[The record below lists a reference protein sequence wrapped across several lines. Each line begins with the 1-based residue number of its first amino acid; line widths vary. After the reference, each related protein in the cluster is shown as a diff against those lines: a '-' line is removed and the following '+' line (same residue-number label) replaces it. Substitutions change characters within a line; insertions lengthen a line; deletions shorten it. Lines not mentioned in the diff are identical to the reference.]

1 MTQITPKVQYR
12 DDYQAPHYWVDTLDL
27 DIQLH
32 DNATEVVAISRVRR
46 NGEHDEP
53 LVLDGEQLT
62 LLQVAV
68 NGIAISQYQQTEHSL
83 VLSQLPQEFVLT
95 IKTQLDP
102 AANTALEGL
111 YKSGSAFCTQ
121 CEAQGFRRITY
132 YLDRPD
138 VLARFS
144 TRITA
149 DAATCPYLLSNGN
162 KVDEGQLDDGRHW
175 VQWQDPFPKPA
186 YLFAVVAGDFDVLRD
201 HYTTV
206 SGRNVAL
213 EIFVDKGN
221 LHRAGHAMNSLK
233 ASMAWDEQRCH
244 LEYDLDIYMIV
255 AVDFFNMGAMENKGL
270 NVFNSKFVLA
280 DANTATDADYLDVER
295 VIGHEYFHNWT
306 GNRVTC
312 RDWFQLSLKEG
323 LTVFRD
329 QEFSSDLGSRT
340 VNRIQNVRI
349 LRGPQFAEDAG
360 PMAHPIRPDA
370 VIEMNNFYTL
380 TVYEKGAEVIRML
393 HTLVGEVAFQRGLA
407 LYLQRFDGQAATC
420 DDFLGAMSE
429 ASGRDLTRFAR
440 WYSQSGTPVLTV
452 RDEYDEATQR
462 YTLTVRQH
470 TPPTL
475 DQAQKLPLHIP
486 LSLSLYTEQGEPLTL
501 TLQGKHIGP
510 VLDVLEAE
518 HEFIFE
524 HVPTRPV
531 PALLQAFSAPVKL
544 DYPYTNAQ
552 LSLLAKHSIDEF
564 VRWDAVQMLVNN
576 AVRDNVAYLQG
587 LPREQQS
594 EQTVQVPQV
603 LLDVFSATLEDE
615 SLDSAL
621 KAEMLTLPDIGSL
634 LELFEQVDIDLLGQV
649 HAELQLALAQTLAPL
664 WRQAY
669 EQNMTP
675 DYRIDHQD
683 IAKRA
688 LKNVALSYLALAD
701 AESHADSHNGLA
713 QQQYQHANNMTD
725 TLGALRAAV
734 RASLGEAGVVL
745 ADFEQKWQ
753 HDGLVLDNWFR
764 LQATAPGD
772 DVLARIRQ
780 LMAHPTF
787 SLNNP
792 NRVRAVIGAFIN
804 GNPLAFHRIDGSGY
818 DLLVSVLMALN
829 KSNPQV
835 ASRLITPLIQFARLD
850 DTRQS
855 LIKARL
861 AQLMA
866 MPDLS
871 NDLFE
876 KIVKAMA

>member
-1 MTQITPKVQYR
+1 MTQLNPQIQYR
-12 DDYQAPHYWVDTLDL
+12 EEYQAPHYWIDTLDL

-32 DNATEVVAISRVRR
+32 DSATEIVAISRVRR

-68 NGIAISQYQQTEHSL
+68 NGVDITQYQQTAHSL
-83 VLSQLPQEFVLT
+83 ILSQLPPEFVLT
-95 IKTQLDP
+95 IKTQINP

-149 DAATCPYLLSNGN
+149 DANTCPYLLSNGN
-162 KVDEGQLDDGRHW
+162 RIDQGELDDGRHW

-201 HYTTV
+201 SYTTL
-206 SGRNVAL
+206 SDRNVTL

-221 LHRAGHAMNSLK
+221 LHRAHYAMESLK

-270 NVFNSKFVLA
+270 NVFNAKFVLA
-280 DANTATDADYLDVER
+280 DANTATDEDYLNVER

-340 VNRIQNVRI
+340 VNRIQNVRMM
-349 LRGPQFAEDAG
+349 RGAQFAEDAG

-370 VIEMNNFYTL
+370 VIEMNNFYTV

-393 HTLVGEVAFQRGLA
+393 HTLLGEQAFQRGLA
-407 LYLQRFDGQAATC
+407 LYLQRYDGQAATC
-420 DDFLGAMSE
+420 DDFVAAMSE
-429 ASGRDLTRFAR
+429 ASGRDLTQFTR

-452 RDEYDEATQR
+452 TDHYDALSQR
-462 YTLTVRQH
+462 YSLTVHQH

-475 DQAQKLPLHIP
+475 DQPQKLALHIP
-486 LSLSLYTEQGEPLTL
+486 LSVALYTEQGEPLTL
-501 TLQGKHIGP
+501 TQQGDNVGP
-510 VLDVLEAE
+510 VLDVLTEE
-518 HEFIFE
+518 QTFVFE
-524 HVPTRPV
+524 QVPSRPV
-531 PALLQAFSAPVKL
+531 PALLQAFSAPVRL
-544 DYPYTNAQ
+544 NYPYTDSQ
-552 LSLLAKHSIDEF
+552 LTLLAKHSIDEF
-564 VRWDAVQMLVNN
+564 VRWDAVQMLINNTVLVNVSRL
-576 AVRDNVAYLQG
+576 ARQ
-587 LPREQQS
+587 E
-594 EQTVQVPQV
+594 TVLVPSA
-603 LLDVFSATLEDE
+603 LLDVFRATLEDTT
-615 SLDSAL
+615 LDAAL
-621 KAEMLTLPDIGSL
+621 QSQMLTLPDIGSL
-634 LELFEQVDIDLLGQV
+634 LELFEQVDISLLGEV
-649 HAELQLALAQTLAPL
+649 HARLNQALAEALHPL

-669 EQNMTP
+669 EKNMTVT
-675 DYRIDHQD
+675 YRVEHQD
-683 IAKRA
+683 IAQRA
-688 LKNVALSYLALAD
+688 MKNTALAYLALAGE
-701 AESHADSHNGLA
+701 AKLV
-713 QQQYQHANNMTD
+713 QQQYQHADNMTD
-725 TLGALRAAV
+725 TLGAMKAAV
-734 RASLGEAGVVL
+734 KAQLDEAEDML

-764 LQATAPGD
+764 LQATAPGANALKR
-772 DVLARIRQ
+772 VSQ

-792 NRVRAVIGAFIN
+792 NRVRAVIGAFATA
-804 GNPLAFHRIDGSGY
+804 NPLAFHQLDGGGY
-818 DLLVSVLMALN
+818 DLLVSVLTTLN
-829 KSNPQV
+829 KSNPQI
-835 ASRLITPLIQFARLD
+835 AARLITPFIQFARLD
-850 DTRQS
+850 DNRQQ

-861 AQLMA
+861 QQLMDL
-866 MPDLS
+866 PDLS
-871 NDLFE
+871 GDLYE
-876 KIVKAMA
+876 KISKALA

>member
-1 MTQITPKVQYR
+1 MTQLNPQIQYR
-12 DDYQAPHYWVDTLDL
+12 EEYQAPHYWIDTLDL

-32 DNATEVVAISRVRR
+32 DSATEIVAISRVRR

-68 NGIAISQYQQTEHSL
+68 NGVDITQYQQTAHSL
-83 VLSQLPQEFVLT
+83 ILSQLPPEFVLT
-95 IKTQLDP
+95 IKTQINP

-121 CEAQGFRRITY
+121 CEAEGFRRITY

-149 DAATCPYLLSNGN
+149 DANTCPYLLSNGN
-162 KVDEGQLDDGRHW
+162 RIDQGELDDGRHW

-201 HYTTV
+201 SYTTL
-206 SGRNVAL
+206 SDRNVTL

-221 LHRAGHAMNSLK
+221 LHRAHYAMESLK

-270 NVFNSKFVLA
+270 NVFNAKFVLA
-280 DANTATDADYLDVER
+280 DANTATDEDYLNVER

-340 VNRIQNVRI
+340 VNRIQNVRMM
-349 LRGPQFAEDAG
+349 RGAQFAEDAG

-370 VIEMNNFYTL
+370 VIEMNNFYTV

-393 HTLVGEVAFQRGLA
+393 HTLLGEQAFQRGLA
-407 LYLQRFDGQAATC
+407 LYLQRYDGQAATC
-420 DDFLGAMSE
+420 DDFVAAMSE
-429 ASGRDLTRFAR
+429 ASGRDLTQFTR

-452 RDEYDEATQR
+452 TDHYDALSQR
-462 YTLTVRQH
+462 YSLTVHQH

-475 DQAQKLPLHIP
+475 DQPQKLALHIP
-486 LSLSLYTEQGEPLTL
+486 LSVALYTEQGEPLTL
-501 TLQGKHIGP
+501 TQQGDNVGP
-510 VLDVLEAE
+510 VLDVLTEE
-518 HEFIFE
+518 QTFVFE
-524 HVPTRPV
+524 QVPSRPV
-531 PALLQAFSAPVKL
+531 PALLQAFSAPVRL
-544 DYPYTNAQ
+544 NYPYTDSQ
-552 LSLLAKHSIDEF
+552 LTLLAKHSIDEF
-564 VRWDAVQMLVNN
+564 VRWDAVQMLINNTVLVNVSRL
-576 AVRDNVAYLQG
+576 AHQEA
-587 LPREQQS
+587 
-594 EQTVQVPQV
+594 VQVPSA
-603 LLDVFSATLEDE
+603 LLDVFRATLEDTT
-615 SLDSAL
+615 LDAAL
-621 KAEMLTLPDIGSL
+621 QSQMLTLPDIGSL
-634 LELFEQVDIDLLGQV
+634 LELFEQVDISLLGEV
-649 HAELQLALAQTLAPL
+649 HGRLNQALAEALHPL

-669 EQNMTP
+669 EKNMTVT
-675 DYRIDHQD
+675 YRVEHQD
-683 IAKRA
+683 IAQRA
-688 LKNVALSYLALAD
+688 MKNTALAYLALAGE
-701 AESHADSHNGLA
+701 AKLV
-713 QQQYQHANNMTD
+713 QQQYQHADNMTD
-725 TLGALRAAV
+725 TLGAMKAAV
-734 RASLGEAGVVL
+734 KAQLDEAEDML

-764 LQATAPGD
+764 LQATAPGANALKR
-772 DVLARIRQ
+772 VSQ

-792 NRVRAVIGAFIN
+792 NRVRAVIGAFATA
-804 GNPLAFHRIDGSGY
+804 NPLAFHQLDGGGY
-818 DLLVSVLMALN
+818 DLLVSVLTTLN
-829 KSNPQV
+829 KSNPQI
-835 ASRLITPLIQFARLD
+835 AARLITPFIQFARLD
-850 DTRQS
+850 DNRQQ
-855 LIKARL
+855 LIKTRL
-861 AQLMA
+861 QQLMDL
-866 MPDLS
+866 PDLS
-871 NDLFE
+871 GDLYE
-876 KIVKAMA
+876 KISKALA